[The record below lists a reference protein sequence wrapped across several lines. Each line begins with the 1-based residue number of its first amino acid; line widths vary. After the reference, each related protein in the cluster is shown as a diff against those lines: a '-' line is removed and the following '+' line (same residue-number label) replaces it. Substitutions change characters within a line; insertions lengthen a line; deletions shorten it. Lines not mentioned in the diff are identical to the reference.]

1 MQMRIGLLGR
11 VIFMTAIAGLSA
23 SPQAAG
29 NYQGLLA
36 IWQEAQDLHMI
47 PVLSG
52 LPDYRPPMV
61 SARKAA
67 LQGLQQRL
75 KAIDPSDWSVPERA
89 DYLLV
94 RARLDEMDFEHRVTR
109 PWARDPGTYHD
120 LIRRIPYQETP
131 IPADEVEAFRKRLQA
146 VPRIL
151 VQARANLTEGS
162 AELARLVIDRMER
175 SDGVGQGEP
184 LRDPPPQG
192 TLGWFEDLLVRLKQ
206 HHPELATDAQR
217 AASSAQAFRVWL
229 RSNLG
234 RMTAAA
240 AIGHDHYD
248 WYLKNVRLVPY
259 TAADLEVLG
268 NREIDRSQ
276 AFLQIERNKNRL
288 LPELPPASGKEEYD
302 RAVRRAEE
310 QIREVIRQ
318 QNLLTIPDQTPSQFE
333 TDAFWI
339 VRPGGKRHFWEE
351 LQYRNPLNNHIHASI
366 PGHRFDSWLQQRIF
380 HPIRGSY
387 RDGGRAEGWA
397 FYIEEMFL
405 QTGLLD
411 DLPRVKE
418 LFYIAQLARAV
429 RIPAEL
435 KMQSGQMSLDEAVQ
449 FMVERVPFM
458 EPDLARYDLE
468 IYLRRPAYGQNYVTS
483 KIQMEHLLADRA
495 RQQGDKFKLGAF
507 HDKFLSY
514 GMIPISLIRWEM
526 TGLEDEVS
534 AFWER

>member
-1 MQMRIGLLGR
+1 MQERIQLLNG
-11 VIFMTAIAGLSA
+11 VFLVLALAGLCT
-23 SPQAAG
+23 PTLGAG
-29 NYQGLLA
+29 YEDLQA
-36 IWQEAQDLHMI
+36 IWREALDLRTI
-47 PVLSG
+47 PQVG
-52 LPDYRPPMV
+52 GIPDYRPQIV
-61 SARKAA
+61 SARKAV
-67 LQGLQQRL
+67 LDGLQRRL
-75 KAIDPSDWSVPERA
+75 EAIDPSSWSIPQRV
-89 DYLLV
+89 DYLMV
-94 RARLDEMDFEHRVTR
+94 RARLDEMDFEYRITR
-109 PWARDPGTYHD
+109 PWARDPGLYHD
-120 LIRRIPYQETP
+120 LIRRVPYQQTP
-131 IPADEVEAFRKRLQA
+131 LAPEEFEAFRKRLQA

-151 VQARANLTEGS
+151 VQARANLTEAS

-184 LRDPPPQG
+184 LRDPPPDG
-192 TLGWFEDLLVRLKQ
+192 TLGWYEDLLGRLKQ
-206 HHPELATDAQR
+206 HHPELAADAQQ
-217 AASSAQAFRVWL
+217 AASSAEAFSVWL
-229 RSNLG
+229 RSNLS
-234 RMTAAA
+234 RMSAPA
-240 AIGHDHYD
+240 AIGLDHYD
-248 WYLKNVRLVPY
+248 WYLKNVRLMPY

-268 NREIDRSQ
+268 IREIDRAQ

-288 LPELPPASGKEEYD
+288 LPELPAASSKQEYD
-302 RAVRRAEE
+302 GAVRKAEG
-310 QIREVIRQ
+310 QIREMIRQ
-318 QNLLTIPDQTPSQFE
+318 QRLLTIPPESPSQFE

-366 PGHRFDSWLQQRIF
+366 PGHRFDSWLQRRIM
-380 HPIRGSY
+380 HPIRGFF

-405 QTGLLD
+405 QAGLLD

-429 RIPAEL
+429 RIPAEI
-435 KMQSGQMSLDEAVQ
+435 KMQSGQMSLEEAVQ

-468 IYLRRPAYGQNYVTS
+468 IYLRRPTYGQNYVSS

-495 RQQGDKFKLGAF
+495 RQQGDQFKLGVF

-526 TGLEDEVS
+526 TGLEDEVK

>member
-1 MQMRIGLLGR
+1 MPTRIRLLAGAFFWTAMLGLPETL
-11 VIFMTAIAGLSA
+11 
-23 SPQAAG
+23 AATG
-29 NYQGLLA
+29 SFEDVLA
-36 IWQEAQDLHMI
+36 IWKEAQELRRV
-47 PVLSG
+47 PVLG
-52 LPDYRPPMV
+52 GVPEYAPQMT

-67 LQGLQQRL
+67 LQGLRQRL
-75 KAIDPSDWSVPERA
+75 KAIDPGDWSVPNRV

-120 LIRRIPYQETP
+120 LIRPIPYQETP

-162 AELARLVIDRMER
+162 AELARLVIDRMGR

-192 TLGWFEDLLVRLKQ
+192 TLGWFEDLLGRLKQ
-206 HHPELATDAQR
+206 HHPELVSDAQR

-234 RMTAAA
+234 RMTAPA
-240 AIGHDHYD
+240 AIGLDHYD
-248 WYLKNVRLVPY
+248 WYLKNVRLMPY

-288 LPELPPASGKEEYD
+288 LPELTPAARKEEYE
-302 RAVRRAEE
+302 RAVRQAEE
-310 QIREVIRQ
+310 QIREMIRQ
-318 QNLLTIPDQTPSQFE
+318 QTLLTIPDETPRQFE

-339 VRPGGKRHFWEE
+339 VRPGGRRHFWEE

-366 PGHRFDSWLQQRIF
+366 PGHRFDNWLQQRIF

-397 FYIEEMFL
+397 FYAEEMFL
-405 QTGLLD
+405 QAGLLD

-418 LFYIAQLARAV
+418 LFHIALLARAV

-435 KMQSGQMSLDEAVQ
+435 KMQSGRMSLDEAVQ
-449 FMVERVPFM
+449 YMVERVPFM
-458 EPDLARYDLE
+458 EPD
-468 IYLRRPAYGQNYVTS
+468 
-483 KIQMEHLLADRA
+483 
-495 RQQGDKFKLGAF
+495 
-507 HDKFLSY
+507 
-514 GMIPISLIRWEM
+514 
-526 TGLEDEVS
+526 
-534 AFWER
+534 